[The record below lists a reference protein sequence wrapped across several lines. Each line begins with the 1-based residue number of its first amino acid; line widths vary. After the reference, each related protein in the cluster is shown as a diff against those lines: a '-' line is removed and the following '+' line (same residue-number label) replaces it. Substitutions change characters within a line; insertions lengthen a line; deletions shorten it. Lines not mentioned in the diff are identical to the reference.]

1 MKLNIIKIF
10 LLLTIITGILTPYQ
24 SNANLIKTSKG
35 YRLDTTK
42 WKTVPLKELKD
53 FQTLKEGDKIA
64 VYCPMKKRYMVTT
77 IRNADSK
84 GRIKIRETR
93 TSWDMEE
100 CGVVLKRKPGK
111 REVQPMIVCPDGTL
125 NPTICKKIV
134 PIEKSNG

>member
-1 MKLNIIKIF
+1 MNIIKIF
-10 LLLTIITGILTPYQ
+10 LILAIGFCMIPTYQ
-24 SNANLIKTSKG
+24 GHAERVKTSKG
-35 YRLDTTK
+35 YRLDTTQ
-42 WKTVPLKELKD
+42 WKTVPLKEVED
-53 FQTLKEGDKIA
+53 FKTLRKGDKIA

-93 TSWDMEE
+93 TGWDMEE

-125 NPTICKKIV
+125 NPTTCKKLV